1 MSDITPVET
10 NLASG
15 AVENPARKFAT
26 ETLLQPSEAFG
37 RYASS
42 LVPSEA
48 ADLDRIGIIQEA
60 ARRYNSEAENQRQIS
75 LLFHFTD
82 NEGVAGIAQTN
93 ILGKDNGN
101 RTYLTPITPEMAKP
115 LSSAEDAK
123 GYEKYFRDKAMP
135 VNLQEHIDRFILG
148 LKFKWQY
155 DVLKSV
161 KGKLGTPIIP
171 VGAHKL
177 ENVVIVASERNNPS
191 LKKDEHGEIFTE
203 KPIKMG
209 VGPEFS
215 TFGPYRTAAQSAGSK
230 PV

>member
-10 NLASG
+10 GLASMV
-15 AVENPARKFAT
+15 VENPARKFAT

-48 ADLDRIGIIQEA
+48 TDSDRIGIIQEA
-60 ARRYNSEAENQRQIS
+60 ARRYNNETNDQRQIS

-93 ILGKDNGN
+93 VLGKDNGN
-101 RTYLTPITPEMAKP
+101 RIYLTPITPEMATP

-123 GYEKYFRDKAMP
+123 GYEKYLRDKAMP
-135 VNLQEHIDRFILG
+135 ANLQEHIGRFILG

-155 DVLKSV
+155 DVIKSV

-209 VGPEFS
+209 IGPEFS
-215 TFGPYRTAAQSAGSK
+215 TFGPYSTTAQNADFK